1 MNENLAKYISSALRN
16 AAIDQAIYESIE
28 SKLTAHHQ
36 SNDLHKPQF
45 IVDAR
50 FSLRLEE
57 VA

>member
-16 AAIDQAIYESIE
+16 TTIDQAIYKSIE
-28 SKLTAHHQ
+28 SKLTVHHP
-36 SNDLHKPQF
+36 SNDFHKPQF
-45 IVDAR
+45 IVDTR

>member
-16 AAIDQAIYESIE
+16 TTIDQAIYESIE
-28 SKLTAHHQ
+28 SKLIVHHP
-36 SNDLHKPQF
+36 SNDLDKPQF
-45 IVDAR
+45 IVGAR